1 MNNFKTYILIIAG
14 FIFYSETALAQET
27 NESSLEIQVLF
38 EKLFYAQSDSSKDS
52 INKLII
58 SKLEVYLF
66 EPENDYSELESLKN
80 LYVVNSEDKYIYIF
94 TWATLYSG
102 NKYKYFG
109 FVKYYSKEMRKYYVE
124 KLNHHSKGKDD
135 ITNRTIM
142 PDDWYGSV
150 YYSLIYKKYKGK
162 RQYILL
168 GWDGNDQFTNKKII
182 DIIVIEEGEIPVFGE
197 DVFKTETGF
206 KKRLFFEYAERVT
219 MTLRYDKDFEMI
231 IWDHLSPSKQELVG
245 HYEYYGPD
253 MTYDGFIFEKG
264 IWKFISDVDLN

>member
-1 MNNFKTYILIIAG
+1 MNNFKTYILVIAG
-14 FIFYSETALAQET
+14 FIFFSETAVAQET

-52 INKLII
+52 INKVII

-80 LYVVNSEDKYIYIF
+80 LYVVNSEDKYIFIF

-109 FVKYYSKEMRKYYVE
+109 FVKYYSKELRKYYVE

-150 YYSLIYKKYKGK
+150 YYSLIYKKHKGK

-182 DIIVIEEGEIPVFGE
+182 DIIVIEEGEIPVFGQ

-219 MTLRYDKDFEMI
+219 MTLRYDKDSKMI

-264 IWKFISDVDLN
+264 IWKFISDVNFK

>member
-52 INKLII
+52 INKVII

-168 GWDGNDQFTNKKII
+168 GWDGIDQFTNKKII

-197 DVFKTETGF
+197 DVFKTETGY